1 MNAEKL
7 YKELSIK
14 EKLIEIEKI
23 KEIMNE
29 IPIDKLQNLS
39 TLKEIKEV
47 IANIFQ
53 VLKKL
58 LNLDY
63 SNEKYT
69 QIENN
74 VVKEMFNKVIE
85 IIRKKDILNIP
96 LDEYDKFY
104 QEYKDY
110 VLNSWKDKNR
120 SGGYNES
127 TSMDSHQSKYLPN
140 SLSIN

>member
-1 MNAEKL
+1 L

-14 EKLIEIEKI
+14 EKLVEIEKI
-23 KEIMNE
+23 KDIMNE
-29 IPIDKLQNLS
+29 IPIDKLQNLG

-120 SGGYNES
+120 GGGFNES
-127 TSMDSHQSKYLPN
+127 TSMDSHQSKYLHY
-140 SLSIN
+140 SL